1 MDNKVKKP
9 CESCECNEPASQ
21 YMPNPN
27 AVATG
32 ELIDT
37 PKFQEEQSKKNTLLE
52 SLNSP
57 ELVKLREDLAKAH
70 KDSIEASVGWYHM
83 LSAEDKYKAV
93 EAFCYIICKAEKEG
107 TSHRGLMSVLG
118 VYPEAFFIEGLMDI
132 HNSLYVEY
140 QEQDSRNWKEVKE
153 DIKTLENIIENTET
167 K

>member
-1 MDNKVKKP
+1 MT
-9 CESCECNEPASQ
+9 EAFGFNEPASQ
-21 YMPNPN
+21 HIPKPS
-27 AVATG
+27 AVSTG
-32 ELIDT
+32 ELIDS

-57 ELVKLREDLAKAH
+57 EMVKLREDLAKAH

-107 TSHRGLMSVLG
+107 TSHRGLMSELG

>member
-32 ELIDT
+32 ELIDS

-57 ELVKLREDLAKAH
+57 EMVKMREDLAEAH
-70 KDSIEASVGWYHM
+70 QK
-83 LSAEDKYKAV
+83 KY
-93 EAFCYIICKAEKEG
+93 
-107 TSHRGLMSVLG
+107 
-118 VYPEAFFIEGLMDI
+118 
-132 HNSLYVEY
+132 
-140 QEQDSRNWKEVKE
+140 
-153 DIKTLENIIENTET
+153 
-167 K
+167 

>member
-21 YMPNPN
+21 YMQNPN

-57 ELVKLREDLAKAH
+57 EMVKLREDLAKAH
-70 KDSIEASVGWYHM
+70 KDSIEKSVGWYHM
-83 LSAEDKYKAV
+83 LSAEDKYRAV
-93 EAFCYIICKAEKEG
+93 EAFCYIICKAEREG

-118 VYPEAFFIEGLMDI
+118 VYPEAFWIDDLMTI
-132 HNSLYVEY
+132 HNALYVEY
-140 QEQDSRNWKEVKE
+140 QERDSRNWKDVDTLK
-153 DIKTLENIIENTET
+153 KTLKET
-167 K
+167 TSETGT

>member
-70 KDSIEASVGWYHM
+70 KDSIEKSVGWYHM
-83 LSAEDKYKAV
+83 LSAEDKYRAV
-93 EAFCYIICKAEKEG
+93 EAFCYIICKAEREG

-118 VYPEAFFIEGLMDI
+118 VYPEAFWIDDLMTI
-132 HNSLYVEY
+132 HNSLVVEY

>member
-1 MDNKVKKP
+1 MTKQFGF
-9 CESCECNEPASQ
+9 NEPASQ
-21 YMPNPN
+21 HVPKPNS
-27 AVATG
+27 VSTG
-32 ELIDT
+32 ELIDS

-57 ELVKLREDLAKAH
+57 EMVKLREDLAKAH

-153 DIKTLENIIENTET
+153 DMKTLKET
-167 K
+167 LDR